1 MAKVMNPEPIND
13 LIHDAL
19 RGSRKSQQQLYQ
31 QYYGYG
37 MSVCIR
43 YARNRE
49 EAQEMLNDGFLKV
62 FRYLDRFDFQKP
74 FKFWL
79 RRILINASIDY
90 LRRQKRIH
98 QEEIVDHDLGMSEQA
113 IGLDRLSANEILAMV
128 QRLAPS
134 YRAVFNLFVVE
145 GFSHQEIADELG
157 ISVGTSKSNLAV
169 ARKQLKVIYSRL
181 NQA

>member
-1 MAKVMNPEPIND
+1 MNPDSINE
-13 LIHDAL
+13 LIQEAL
-19 RGSRKSQQQLYQ
+19 RGSRQSQQKLYQ
-31 QYYGYG
+31 QFYGYG
-37 MSVCIR
+37 MSICIR

-74 FKFWL
+74 FKFWV

-90 LRRQKRIH
+90 LRRQKQVH
-98 QEEIVDHDLGMSEQA
+98 QEEIVDYDLDMSHDA

-145 GFSHQEIADELG
+145 GYSHQEIADELG

-169 ARKQLKVIYSRL
+169 ARKQLQVIYSRL
-181 NQA
+181 HQA

>member
-1 MAKVMNPEPIND
+1 MNQETID
-13 LIHDAL
+13 ELIHNAL
-19 RGSRKSQQQLYQ
+19 RGSRQSQQKLYQ
-31 QYYGYG
+31 QFYGYG
-37 MSVCIR
+37 MSICIR
-43 YARNRE
+43 YAHNRE

-74 FKFWL
+74 FKFWV

-90 LRRQKRIH
+90 LRRQKKIH
-98 QEEIVDHDLGMSEQA
+98 QEEIVDYDLDMSESA

-145 GFSHQEIADELG
+145 GYSHQEIADELG

-181 NQA
+181 NQV

>member
-1 MAKVMNPEPIND
+1 MNPDSINE
-13 LIHDAL
+13 LIYEAL
-19 RGSRKSQQQLYQ
+19 RGSRQSQQKLYQ
-31 QYYGYG
+31 QFYGYG
-37 MSVCIR
+37 MSICIR

-74 FKFWL
+74 FKFWV

-90 LRRQKRIH
+90 LRRQKQVH
-98 QEEIVDHDLGMSEQA
+98 QEEIVDYDLDMSHDA

-145 GFSHQEIADELG
+145 GYSHQEIADELG

-169 ARKQLKVIYSRL
+169 ARKQLQVIYSRL
-181 NQA
+181 HQA